1 MPTRILFVCMGNIC
15 RSPVAEGV
23 FAHLAAQAGRA
34 GEFEIDSAGTG
45 GWHTGEAPDPRSRIV
60 AEKHGV
66 TLDHTARQ
74 VAHSDF
80 NNFDLLI
87 VMDHDNRYDLLS
99 FFKLTPS
106 QRAKVKL
113 LREWDPQARGDLD
126 IPDPYYGGPEGF
138 EQMYDVIERSARGL
152 LDSIPKKN

>member
-1 MPTRILFVCMGNIC
+1 MGNIC